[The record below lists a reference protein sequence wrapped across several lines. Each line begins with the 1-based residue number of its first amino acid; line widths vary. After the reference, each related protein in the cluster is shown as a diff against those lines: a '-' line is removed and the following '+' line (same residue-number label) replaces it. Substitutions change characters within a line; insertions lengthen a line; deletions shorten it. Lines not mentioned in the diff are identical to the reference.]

1 MCSSRIA
8 EKYKRALV
16 NLIDLCKGLR
26 TYSIPVGPVINAR
39 ILKLENIVKK
49 ICKSTA
55 LIETRIS
62 EYVQLPAP
70 SDSAKSPAQAAV
82 EEEVAALK
90 AKLLRNSSKFKLVL
104 IALAKDLGVKE
115 KESSTL
121 SKSIDDTVTNLCKWC
136 LFIFCFLV

>member
-1 MCSSRIA
+1 MCSGRVA

-16 NLIDLCKGLR
+16 NLMDLCKGLR
-26 TYSIPVGPVINAR
+26 TYSIPFGPVINAR

-62 EYVQLPAP
+62 EYVQLPAS
-70 SDSAKSPAQAAV
+70 SDSAKSPAQTAV

-90 AKLLRNSSKFKLVL
+90 AKLLRNSNKFKLVL

-115 KESSTL
+115 KESSAL
-121 SKSIDDTVTNLCKWC
+121 SKSIDETVGNLCK
-136 LFIFCFLV
+136 